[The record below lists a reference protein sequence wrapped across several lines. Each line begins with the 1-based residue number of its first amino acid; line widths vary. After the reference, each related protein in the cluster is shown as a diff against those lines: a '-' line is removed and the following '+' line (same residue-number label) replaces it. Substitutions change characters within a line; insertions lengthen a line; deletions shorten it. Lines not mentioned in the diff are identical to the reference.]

1 MPPRRLARPVPAIPS
16 GTWRAAGFRF
26 AKPVRRPV
34 DLSVEAFTK
43 VRRVQIGSNGI
54 DGGVISAGGTA
65 TLSVGPQ
72 GYGCRW
78 YPNQLSVATAS
89 GANDAS
95 TVAFYFNIV
104 GPGGMIAQSYS
115 GGGDQV
121 GIAIPEVQPG
131 DLLFAVW
138 SGGKSGD
145 WCQLTVTGPMDVL
158 VPLPE

>member
-1 MPPRRLARPVPAIPS
+1 MPPRRYVQPRPVPAVQS

-26 AKPVRRPV
+26 SKPVRIPV
-34 DLSVEAFTK
+34 ALPVEAFTK

-54 DGGVISAGGTA
+54 DGGVIAANGTA

-89 GANDAS
+89 GASDAS
-95 TVAFYFNIV
+95 TVTFYFNVI
-104 GPGGMIAQSYS
+104 GPGGFLAQSYA
-115 GGGDQV
+115 GGGDQPGV
-121 GIAIPEVQPG
+121 AVPEMQPG
-131 DLLFAVW
+131 DLLYVVW
-138 SGGKSGD
+138 SGGKPGD

-158 VPLPE
+158 VP

>member
-1 MPPRRLARPVPAIPS
+1 MPPRRFVQPRPVPAIPS

-26 AKPVRRPV
+26 FKPVRIPRALP
-34 DLSVEAFTK
+34 VEAFTQ

-54 DGGVISAGGTA
+54 DGGVISAGGSA
-65 TLSVGPQ
+65 TVSVGPQ

-78 YPNQLSVATAS
+78 YPNQVSVATAS

-95 TVAFYFNIV
+95 TVAFYLNVI
-104 GPGGMIAQSYS
+104 GPGGFIAQSYA
-115 GGGDQV
+115 GGGDQP
-121 GIAIPEVQPG
+121 GIALPEMQPG
-131 DLLFAVW
+131 DLLYAVW

-158 VPLPE
+158 VP